1 MKRSPEGYAVIL
13 TRNTEYT
20 GYRARTTWEA
30 TQVAKGAF
38 GGVLAAFDFAG
49 NVVQCVI
56 R

>member
-38 GGVLAAFDFAG
+38 GGVLAAVFSNPG
-49 NVVQCVI
+49 MSLKGC
-56 R
+56 